1 MTLKQIYDL
10 AIKIGI
16 KNDFRTNK
24 EIDDHL
30 KRKKEEYDK
39 LPKEEKEFFDKER
52 LTNPY
57 SDTRIHFDSGKPI
70 KKALAGIDVTV
81 GGLALAKEMGFD
93 TVINHHP
100 IGKALIGLDD
110 VMETQIDLLEK
121 HGIPVHIA
129 EKITKIRISEVARGI
144 SPVNH
149 YVLPDA
155 AKLLKINLINIHS
168 PADNCAQKIV
178 DEKIRKSNPRYVG
191 DILKTI
197 DDIKEYKEAKK
208 RGAGSMLFSG
218 NEKNR
223 CGKIFVGMAGGTEG
237 SKDIFQAMSNAGV
250 GTIVDMHLAE
260 EHRKQA
266 EKAHINVV
274 IAGHISSDS
283 VGMNVVLDEV
293 EKGGIKITPWGGLIR
308 KEGS

>member
-16 KNDFRTNK
+16 KNDFRTKK

-39 LPKEEKEFFDKER
+39 LSKEEKEFFDRER

-57 SDTRIHFDSGKPI
+57 SDTRIHFDTNKSI

-81 GGLALAKEMGFD
+81 GGLVLAKEMGFD

-144 SPVNH
+144 SPINH

-168 PADNCAQKIV
+168 PADNCAQEIV
-178 DEKIRKSNPRYVG
+178 DEKIRKSKPRYVG

-197 DDIKEYKEAKK
+197 NDIKEYKEAKK

-218 NEKNR
+218 NKKNR

-283 VGMNVVLDEV
+283 VGMNVVLDEI
-293 EKGGIKITPWGGLIR
+293 EKKGVKIIPWGGLIR
-308 KEGS
+308 KGN